1 MNTVLTLTYNQL
13 STFAGSDNFWN
24 LFDTAFGTQY
34 DHTVAVTI
42 RTQWLSGDFSQ
53 LPQIEIL
60 DNSTLGNANGAYAT
74 STNKIYLSANF
85 VATATPEAI
94 SAVLLEEIGHFID
107 AQINQIDTPGDEGEK
122 FSALVQGQNL
132 TTQELDRINTEN
144 DWANITVG
152 GEQVAVEQNT
162 PIVLTVTTTADQND
176 GSATG
181 GLSLRDAILIANA
194 NTTNDYVIELQGG
207 QTYSLS
213 IKNTASLNNGGDEQ
227 AAVRGDLD
235 ILAGGKITIKSVGT
249 QKAIIDATN
258 LKTSFA
264 SGFGDAAIDVKEN
277 AYFILNGVT
286 VTGASIGAVR
296 IADTS
301 TAEIS
306 NSLITNNTITVA
318 SAGSYLNPNGG
329 GITNY
334 GTLLLKDST
343 ISNNSAAG
351 SGGGIFNNSGFNN
364 SGTVTITNTTI
375 SNNSAEKSGGGISN
389 GDGTYSY
396 TAGTITI
403 NNTTISGN
411 SAKENGG
418 GIFNGDG
425 FSSYTAGIITMNN
438 TTISGNSARENG
450 GGIFN
455 QEKTYLNN
463 STITNNTADLDSNN
477 NGTGGGIY
485 NLDDDYNPREV
496 YAKNTIIAGNF
507 DTGIYNPDIYGPING
522 NDFNLIGNI
531 NGASGTIGT
540 GTDIVKP
547 NILLGSLQNNGG
559 TTQTHALLDGSPA
572 INAGKNS
579 LVPLDTKDLDGDGN
593 TTETIPFDQ
602 RGTGFSRIVNNLV
615 DIGAFEFQGI
625 PSPIIKINNI
635 SIVEGNSGTK
645 TGTVTVTL
653 NAVTDKTVTVNYTTA
668 NNNAIAGNDYTAT
681 SGQLSF
687 APGETTKTINVNI
700 LGDNIAEA
708 NESFFVNLS
717 NPTNAIIDPN
727 AGSGIVTITDDEPHP
742 IILGGNSLPNPAI
755 TLTVNTTADQNDGSA
770 TGGLSLRD
778 AILIANSD
786 IANQY
791 IINLTGGTTYS
802 LTAFSLTD
810 TKGGDLDILGN
821 VTIQS
826 TGTQPATIDA
836 SGLTSADRVF
846 EVSNYLNLSNIV
858 VKGGLTTENGGGIYI
873 RSNATALLFNTTVK
887 DNSSTSYFSS
897 GGGISNGGV
906 LALVNSTVADNKV
919 VGSSTYG
926 GGIYNSGQ
934 AILLGTTI
942 KNNTGSSGGGIYNS
956 FGTLT
961 ISTSTIYNNIGAG
974 ICQSLDSS
982 IINLINS
989 TVSGNQASGAGG
1001 IEARGGVVN
1010 VVNSTITQNINTSSY
1025 GGGGGIYT
1033 SNYNGVTVNLK
1044 NSIVAGNIG
1053 TSPDIEGK
1061 VNGNNNNLIGNLS
1074 GASGTIGTGTD
1085 IVNVNPQL
1093 GLLQDNGNGIFT
1105 HALLSGS
1112 PAINAGNNALVL
1124 TDVFDLDNDGNNSE
1138 TIPFDNRGSG
1148 YTRISGGTVD
1158 IGAFEFQPAPNL
1170 SLSIND
1176 VTLTEGNSGTKN
1188 ATFTVTLSG
1197 ETFQPVTVN
1206 YATANGTATAG
1217 SDYTATTGTLIF
1229 NVNPGETSKQITV
1242 PILGDTLAESDETF
1256 FINLSNAINATIA
1269 DTQGIAT
1276 ITNDDNGSIGNTLP
1290 EVEGNNTFA
1299 TAQVI
1304 ATTSF
1309 NRQVVADIQD
1319 FNGSNISTTYDH
1331 VSILGTGDGT
1341 FDLYRFNAL
1350 ANTQLVFDIDN
1361 NNFDTILRLWNPN
1374 NNQLLSSNDDG
1385 IETGNTGNST
1395 ASFLTY
1401 KTLTTSDYVIG
1412 VYRYSSSAL
1421 TPPATGDSY
1430 TLHLSML
1437 NDDVFTPI
1445 ESAGN
1450 TKLVKDS
1457 TNKYFT
1463 QVGTNNP
1470 IAIKNGGQQI
1480 YQDIYGSGWQTIAAE
1495 TVNGDNQV
1503 LWKNVSGNY
1512 LHIWHLDN
1520 NWNWVSS
1527 EGNWGLNSAEA
1538 LTQETN
1544 FSIDANGDG
1553 VIGNPYT
1560 AIESAGNTKLVKDP
1574 TNKYFT
1580 QVGTNTPIAIKN
1592 GGQQIYQDIY
1602 GSGWQTIA
1610 AETVN
1615 GDNQVLWKNVSGNY
1629 LHIWHLD
1636 NNWNWVSS
1644 EGNWGLNSAEAFT
1657 QETNFAIDANGDGV
1671 IGSGYTPIES
1681 AGNTKLVK
1689 DATNKYFTQIG
1700 TNTPTAIK
1708 NGGQQIY
1715 QDIYGSG
1722 WQTIAAET
1730 VNGDNQ
1736 VLWKNISGN
1745 FLHIWHLD
1753 NNWNWVSSEGN
1764 WGLNSAE
1771 ALTQETIFGIDAN
1784 SDGVIGNPSSLTLTG
1799 TSANDFL
1806 VGGAN
1811 NDLLTGGGGK
1821 DTLTGGLGADK
1832 FVYQNFTDSL
1842 LANFDVITDFN
1853 ATTGNDLFR
1862 VSTARAGFVNVGA
1875 VNTLDAAGIVAK
1887 LTAAAFGS
1895 NFAAQ
1900 FSFGQK
1906 TFVAINDATA
1916 GFNAANDAII
1926 EVTGLTGILGLNNFT
1941 TV

>member
-1 MNTVLTLTYNQL
+1 L
-13 STFAGSDNFWN
+13 S
-24 LFDTAFGTQY
+24 
-34 DHTVAVTI
+34 I
-42 RTQWLSGDFSQ
+42 KDFSPNICVINFVS
-53 LPQIEIL
+53 LLSNIL
-60 DNSTLGNANGAYAT
+60 GGANGAFA
-74 STNKIYLSANF
+74 SSNNKIYLSANF
-85 VATATPEAI
+85 LATSTAEAI

-107 AQINQIDTPGDEGEK
+107 AQINLSDSAGDEGEK

-286 VTGASIGAVR
+286 VTGASISAVF
-296 IADTS
+296 IAGTS

-318 SAGSYLNPNGG
+318 SAGSSLNPNGG

-425 FSSYTAGIITMNN
+425 LSSYTEGIITMNN

-579 LVPLDTKDLDGDGN
+579 LIPLDTKDFDGDGN

-602 RGTGFSRIVNNLV
+602 RGTGFSRITNNLV

-635 SIVEGNSGTK
+635 SILEGNSGTK
-645 TGTVTVTL
+645 TGTVTVNL

-668 NNNAIAGNDYTAT
+668 NNNAIAGIDYTAT

-687 APGETTKTINVNI
+687 APGETTKTITVTVF
-700 LGDNIAEA
+700 GDNIAEA

-717 NPTNAIIDPN
+717 NATNAIIDPN
-727 AGSGIVTITDDEPHP
+727 AGQGIVTITDDEPHP
-742 IILGGNSLPNPAI
+742 IILAGNSLPNPAI

-873 RSNATALLFNTTVK
+873 GENATALLFNTTVK
-887 DNSSTSYFSS
+887 NNSNSSYFSS
-897 GGGISNGGV
+897 GGGIYNGGV

-919 VGSSTYG
+919 VGSYTYG

-942 KNNTGSSGGGIYNS
+942 KNNTARSGGGIKNG
-956 FGTLT
+956 GTLT
-961 ISTSTIYNNIGAG
+961 ISNSTIYNNTAVSFGGG
-974 ICQSLDSS
+974 IYSS
-982 IINLINS
+982 SSTISLINS
-989 TVSGNQASGAGG
+989 SVSGNKALYSGG
-1001 IEARGGVVN
+1001 IMVSNGTLN
-1010 VVNSTITQNINTSSY
+1010 IFNSTITQNATTATSTYY
-1025 GGGGGIYT
+1025 GHVGGIDN
-1033 SNYNGVTVNLK
+1033 SGASVNLK

-1053 TSPDIEGK
+1053 GSPDLKGNI
-1061 VNGNNNNLIGNLS
+1061 NGNNNNLIGNLS

-1085 IVNVNPQL
+1085 IVNVNPKL
-1093 GLLQDNGNGIFT
+1093 GPLQDNGNGIFT

-1112 PAINAGNNALVL
+1112 PAINKGNNALVL
-1124 TDVFDLDNDGNNSE
+1124 TDVFDIDADDNNTE

-1148 YTRISGGTVD
+1148 FTRISSGTVD

-1170 SLSIND
+1170 NLSIND

-1242 PILGDTLAESDETF
+1242 SILGDTLAESDETF
-1256 FINLSNAINATIA
+1256 FINLSNPINATIA
-1269 DTQGIAT
+1269 DNQGITT
-1276 ITNDDNGSIGNTLP
+1276 ITNDDGSIGNTLP

-1304 ATTSF
+1304 ANTSF
-1309 NRQVVADIQD
+1309 NRQLVADIQD

-1385 IETGNTGNST
+1385 IETGNTGNDA
-1395 ASFLTY
+1395 ASFFTY
-1401 KTLTTSDYVIG
+1401 KTLATSDYIIG

-1450 TKLVKDS
+1450 TKLVKD
-1457 TNKYFT
+1457 
-1463 QVGTNNP
+1463 
-1470 IAIKNGGQQI
+1470 
-1480 YQDIYGSGWQTIAAE
+1480 AA
-1495 TVNGDNQV
+1495 
-1503 LWKNVSGNY
+1503 
-1512 LHIWHLDN
+1512 
-1520 NWNWVSS
+1520 
-1527 EGNWGLNSAEA
+1527 
-1538 LTQETN
+1538 
-1544 FSIDANGDG
+1544 
-1553 VIGNPYT
+1553 
-1560 AIESAGNTKLVKDP
+1560 
-1574 TNKYFT
+1574 NKYFT

-1636 NNWNWVSS
+1636 NNWNLVSS
-1644 EGNWGLNSAEAFT
+1644 EGNWGLNSAEALT
-1657 QETNFAIDANGDGV
+1657 QETNFGIDTNGDGV
-1671 IGSGYTPIES
+1671 IGNPYTAIES

-1689 DATNKYFTQIG
+1689 DATNKYFAQVG
-1700 TNTPTAIK
+1700 TNTPIAIK

-1736 VLWKNISGN
+1736 VLWKNVSGN
-1745 FLHIWHLD
+1745 YLHIWHLD
-1753 NNWNWVSSEGN
+1753 SNWNWVSSEGN

-1771 ALTQETIFGIDAN
+1771 ALTQETNFAIDAN
-1784 SDGVIGNPSSLTLTG
+1784 GDGVIGSGYTAIE
-1799 TSANDFL
+1799 SAGNTKL
-1806 VGGAN
+1806 V
-1811 NDLLTGGGGK
+1811 K
-1821 DTLTGGLGADK
+1821 
-1832 FVYQNFTDSL
+1832 
-1842 LANFDVITDFN
+1842 
-1853 ATTGNDLFR
+1853 
-1862 VSTARAGFVNVGA
+1862 
-1875 VNTLDAAGIVAK
+1875 
-1887 LTAAAFGS
+1887 
-1895 NFAAQ
+1895 
-1900 FSFGQK
+1900 
-1906 TFVAINDATA
+1906 DATNKYFA
-1916 GFNAANDAII
+1916 QVGTNTPIAIKNGGQQI
-1926 EVTGLTGILGLNNFT
+1926 YQDIYPTFRTPNCHRSKKPLK
-1941 TV
+1941 

>member
-1 MNTVLTLTYNQL
+1 MNTILNSALTLTYNQL
-13 STFAGSDNFWN
+13 STFSGLDNFWQV
-24 LFDTAFGTQY
+24 FDTAFGTQY
-34 DHTVAVTI
+34 NRSGAEI
-42 RTQWLSGDFSQ
+42 LRLQWLSGDFSQ
-53 LPQIEIL
+53 VPQIDIL

-85 VATATPEAI
+85 IATSTPEAI

-107 AQINQIDTPGDEGEK
+107 AQTNQIDTPGDEGEK
-122 FSALVQGQNL
+122 FSALVRGQNL
-132 TTQELDRINTEN
+132 TTQELGRINTEN

-162 PIVLTVTTTADQND
+162 PIVLTVT
-176 GSATG
+176 
-181 GLSLRDAILIANA
+181 
-194 NTTNDYVIELQGG
+194 
-207 QTYSLS
+207 
-213 IKNTASLNNGGDEQ
+213 
-227 AAVRGDLD
+227 
-235 ILAGGKITIKSVGT
+235 
-249 QKAIIDATN
+249 
-258 LKTSFA
+258 
-264 SGFGDAAIDVKEN
+264 
-277 AYFILNGVT
+277 
-286 VTGASIGAVR
+286 
-296 IADTS
+296 
-301 TAEIS
+301 
-306 NSLITNNTITVA
+306 
-318 SAGSYLNPNGG
+318 
-329 GITNY
+329 
-334 GTLLLKDST
+334 
-343 ISNNSAAG
+343 
-351 SGGGIFNNSGFNN
+351 
-364 SGTVTITNTTI
+364 
-375 SNNSAEKSGGGISN
+375 
-389 GDGTYSY
+389 
-396 TAGTITI
+396 
-403 NNTTISGN
+403 
-411 SAKENGG
+411 
-418 GIFNGDG
+418 
-425 FSSYTAGIITMNN
+425 
-438 TTISGNSARENG
+438 
-450 GGIFN
+450 
-455 QEKTYLNN
+455 
-463 STITNNTADLDSNN
+463 
-477 NGTGGGIY
+477 
-485 NLDDDYNPREV
+485 
-496 YAKNTIIAGNF
+496 
-507 DTGIYNPDIYGPING
+507 
-522 NDFNLIGNI
+522 
-531 NGASGTIGT
+531 
-540 GTDIVKP
+540 
-547 NILLGSLQNNGG
+547 
-559 TTQTHALLDGSPA
+559 
-572 INAGKNS
+572 
-579 LVPLDTKDLDGDGN
+579 
-593 TTETIPFDQ
+593 
-602 RGTGFSRIVNNLV
+602 
-615 DIGAFEFQGI
+615 
-625 PSPIIKINNI
+625 
-635 SIVEGNSGTK
+635 
-645 TGTVTVTL
+645 
-653 NAVTDKTVTVNYTTA
+653 
-668 NNNAIAGNDYTAT
+668 
-681 SGQLSF
+681 
-687 APGETTKTINVNI
+687 
-700 LGDNIAEA
+700 
-708 NESFFVNLS
+708 
-717 NPTNAIIDPN
+717 
-727 AGSGIVTITDDEPHP
+727 
-742 IILGGNSLPNPAI
+742 
-755 TLTVNTTADQNDGSA
+755 TTADQNDGSA

-836 SGLTSADRVF
+836 GGLTSADRVF
-846 EVSNYLNLSNIV
+846 EVFNYLNLSNII
-858 VKGGLTTENGGGIYI
+858 VKGGLTTEDGGGIYI

-887 DNSSTSYFSS
+887 NNSSTSYSD
-897 GGGISNGGV
+897 GGGIYNGGV

-919 VGSSTYG
+919 VGSSTDG
-926 GGIYNSGQ
+926 GGIYNNGQ

-942 KNNTGSSGGGIYNS
+942 KNNTASSGGGIKNG
-956 FGTLT
+956 GTLT
-961 ISTSTIYNNIGAG
+961 ISNSTIYNNTAVSFGGG
-974 ICQSLDSS
+974 IYSS
-982 IINLINS
+982 SSTISLINS
-989 TVSGNQASGAGG
+989 SVSGNKALYSGG
-1001 IEARGGVVN
+1001 IGVSN
-1010 VVNSTITQNINTSSY
+1010 GTLNIFNSTITQNAITATSTYY
-1025 GGGGGIYT
+1025 GYVGGIDN
-1033 SNYNGVTVNLK
+1033 SGASVNLK

-1053 TSPDIEGK
+1053 GSPDLYGNI
-1061 VNGNNNNLIGNLS
+1061 NGNNNNLIGNLS
-1074 GASGTIGTGTD
+1074 GASGTVGTGTD

-1158 IGAFEFQPAPNL
+1158 IGAFEFQSAPNL

-1242 PILGDTLAESDETF
+1242 SILGDTLAESDETF
-1256 FINLSNAINATIA
+1256 FINLSNPINATIA

-1276 ITNDDNGSIGNTLP
+1276 ITNDDDNGSIGNTLL

-1304 ATTSF
+1304 ANTSF

-1385 IETGNTGNST
+1385 IETGNTGNDT
-1395 ASFLTY
+1395 ASFFTY

-1437 NDDVFTPI
+1437 NDAVFTPI

-1450 TKLVKDS
+1450 TKLVKDAANKYFTQVGTNS
-1457 TNKYFT
+1457 PIAIKNGGQQISQNIYGSDWQTIAAETVNGDNQVLWKNLAGNYLHIWHLDNNWNWVSSEGNWGLNSAEALTQENNFAIDANGDGVIGYTPIESAGNTKLVKDATNKYFTQIGTNTPTAIKNGGQQIYQDIYGSGWQTIAAETVNGDNQVLWKNISGNYLHIWNLDSNWNWVSSEGQYALNSADAFTQETKFGIDANGDGSIGSGYTAIESAGNTKLVKDATNKYFT
-1463 QVGTNNP
+1463 QVGTNTP
-1470 IAIKNGGQQI
+1470 IAIKNGGQQIYQDIYGSGWQTIAAETVNGDNQVLWKNVFGNYLHIWHLDNNWNWVSSEGNWGLNSAEALTQETNFAIDANGDGSIGSGYTAIESAGNTKLVKDATNKYFTQIGTNTQTAIKNGGQQI

-1538 LTQETN
+1538 LTQET
-1544 FSIDANGDG
+1544 
-1553 VIGNPYT
+1553 
-1560 AIESAGNTKLVKDP
+1560 K
-1574 TNKYFT
+1574 
-1580 QVGTNTPIAIKN
+1580 
-1592 GGQQIYQDIY
+1592 
-1602 GSGWQTIA
+1602 
-1610 AETVN
+1610 
-1615 GDNQVLWKNVSGNY
+1615 
-1629 LHIWHLD
+1629 
-1636 NNWNWVSS
+1636 
-1644 EGNWGLNSAEAFT
+1644 
-1657 QETNFAIDANGDGV
+1657 
-1671 IGSGYTPIES
+1671 
-1681 AGNTKLVK
+1681 
-1689 DATNKYFTQIG
+1689 
-1700 TNTPTAIK
+1700 
-1708 NGGQQIY
+1708 
-1715 QDIYGSG
+1715 
-1722 WQTIAAET
+1722 
-1730 VNGDNQ
+1730 
-1736 VLWKNISGN
+1736 
-1745 FLHIWHLD
+1745 
-1753 NNWNWVSSEGN
+1753 
-1764 WGLNSAE
+1764 
-1771 ALTQETIFGIDAN
+1771 FGIDAN
-1784 SDGVIGNPSSLTLTG
+1784 GDGVIGNPSSLTLTG
-1799 TSANDFL
+1799 TSGNDFL

-1811 NDLLTGGGGK
+1811 NDILTGGGGK
-1821 DTLTGGLGADK
+1821 DTLTGGLGSDK
-1832 FVYQNFTDSL
+1832 FVYQNLTDSL

-1862 VSTARAGFVNVGA
+1862 VSTARAGFVDVGA
-1875 VNTLDAAGIVAK
+1875 VNTLDAAGIGAK

-1916 GFNAANDAII
+1916 GFNASTDAII

>member
-1 MNTVLTLTYNQL
+1 MNTILNSALTLTYNQL
-13 STFAGSDNFWN
+13 STFSGLNNFWQV
-24 LFDTAFGTQY
+24 FDTAFGTQY
-34 DHTVAVTI
+34 NRSGAEI
-42 RTQWLSGDFSQ
+42 LRLQWLSGDFGQ

-60 DNSTLGNANGAYAT
+60 DSNILGGANGAYA
-74 STNKIYLSANF
+74 SSNNKIYLSANF
-85 VATATPEAI
+85 LATSTAEAI

-122 FSALVQGQNL
+122 FSALVRGQNL

-227 AAVRGDLD
+227 EAVRGDLD

-286 VTGASIGAVR
+286 VTGASIGAVW

-425 FSSYTAGIITMNN
+425 SSYDTEGIITMNN

-485 NLDDDYNPREV
+485 NLDDDYNPGEV
-496 YAKNTIIAGNF
+496 YTKNTIIAGNF

-522 NDFNLIGNI
+522 NNHNLIGNI

-547 NILLGSLQNNGG
+547 NILLGLLQNNGG
-559 TTQTHALLDGSPA
+559 TSQTHALLDGSPA

-602 RGTGFSRIVNNLV
+602 RGTGFSRIANNLV

-645 TGTVTVTL
+645 TGTVTVNL
-653 NAVTDKTVTVNYTTA
+653 NAATDKTVTVNYTTA
-668 NNNAIAGNDYTAT
+668 NNNAIAGIDYTAT

-687 APGETTKTINVNI
+687 APGETTKTITVTVF
-700 LGDNIAEA
+700 GDNIAEA
-708 NESFFVNLS
+708 NKSFFVNLS
-717 NPTNAIIDPN
+717 NPTNSLIDPN

-755 TLTVNTTADQNDGSA
+755 TLTVNTTADQNDGTA

-836 SGLTSADRVF
+836 SGLTNADRVF
-846 EVSNYLNLSNIV
+846 EVFNYLNLSNIV
-858 VKGGLTTENGGGIYI
+858 VKGGLKNENGGGIYI

-887 DNSSTSYFSS
+887 DNSSSS
-897 GGGISNGGV
+897 LFGGGIYNQGV
-906 LALVNSTVADNKV
+906 LALINSTVADNKV
-919 VGSSTYG
+919 VGSSTDG

-942 KNNTGSSGGGIYNS
+942 KNNTAGSAGGIYS
-956 FGTLT
+956 SGTLT
-961 ISTSTIYNNIGAG
+961 ISNSTIYNNTASQGFGGG
-974 ICQSLDSS
+974 IYHWGTTS
-982 IINLINS
+982 LINS
-989 TVSGNQASGAGG
+989 TVSGNKADYGGG
-1001 IEARGGVVN
+1001 IYASNGILN
-1010 VVNSTITQNINTSSY
+1010 IFNSTITQNAVDETYNFY
-1025 GGGGGIYT
+1025 VGGIEN
-1033 SNYNGVTVNLK
+1033 SGASVNLR

-1053 TSPDIEGK
+1053 GSPDLEGNI
-1061 VNGNNNNLIGNLS
+1061 NGNNNNLIGNLS
-1074 GASGTIGTGTD
+1074 GASGTVGTGTD
-1085 IVNVNPQL
+1085 IVNPNPKL
-1093 GLLQDNGNGIFT
+1093 GPLQDNGNGIFT

-1124 TDVFDLDNDGNNSE
+1124 TDVFDIDADGNDSE

-1170 SLSIND
+1170 NLSIND

-1242 PILGDTLAESDETF
+1242 SILGDTLAESDETF
-1256 FINLSNAINATIA
+1256 FINLSNPINATIA
-1269 DTQGIAT
+1269 DNQGITT
-1276 ITNDDNGSIGNTLP
+1276 ITNDDVALPTITLAVSPSSVTEDSTTNLVYTFTRTGSTTSVLTVNYGITGTANTSDYTGATPGTGKTITFAANSATATLTIDPTADTIVESNETVALTLATGTGYTIGTTTAVIGTITNDDLLPNLNLSANKTIVEGNTNPQNVTYTVTLSSTSTQTITVQYATANGTAIAGSDYTSTSGTLTFNPGVTSQVINIPILNDSINEANETFSLTLNSPTNASLGTSQTVTTTISDTLSAAATTTLPTNVENLTLTGTTAINGTGNAGNNVLTGNSANNTLSGLNGNDTYSFVANSALGTDTITETATGGTDTIDFTGTTAAVNVNLGVTTSQTVNSNLKLILSANNVIENATGGTGNDRLTGNTL
-1290 EVEGNNTFA
+1290 NNTLNGGDGNDQLQGLGGNDTLWGGAGNDILNGGIGNDSLWGGLGDDILTGGVGNDKYLFQSDSVFSISLGVDYITDFEAGLDQIVLSKATFNAITDLLGQALTDFA
-1299 TAQVI
+1299 
-1304 ATTSF
+1304 
-1309 NRQVVADIQD
+1309 VVSDDEFVNASNARIVFSQGTGSLFYNQD
-1319 FNGSNISTTYDH
+1319 G
-1331 VSILGTGDGT
+1331 SILGTGT
-1341 FDLYRFNAL
+1341 
-1350 ANTQLVFDIDN
+1350 VFE
-1361 NNFDTILRLWNPN
+1361 FARL
-1374 NNQLLSSNDDG
+1374 
-1385 IETGNTGNST
+1385 
-1395 ASFLTY
+1395 
-1401 KTLTTSDYVIG
+1401 
-1412 VYRYSSSAL
+1412 
-1421 TPPATGDSY
+1421 
-1430 TLHLSML
+1430 
-1437 NDDVFTPI
+1437 
-1445 ESAGN
+1445 
-1450 TKLVKDS
+1450 
-1457 TNKYFT
+1457 
-1463 QVGTNNP
+1463 
-1470 IAIKNGGQQI
+1470 
-1480 YQDIYGSGWQTIAAE
+1480 
-1495 TVNGDNQV
+1495 
-1503 LWKNVSGNY
+1503 
-1512 LHIWHLDN
+1512 
-1520 NWNWVSS
+1520 
-1527 EGNWGLNSAEA
+1527 
-1538 LTQETN
+1538 
-1544 FSIDANGDG
+1544 
-1553 VIGNPYT
+1553 GNP
-1560 AIESAGNTKLVKDP
+1560 
-1574 TNKYFT
+1574 
-1580 QVGTNTPIAIKN
+1580 
-1592 GGQQIYQDIY
+1592 DI
-1602 GSGWQTIA
+1602 
-1610 AETVN
+1610 
-1615 GDNQVLWKNVSGNY
+1615 
-1629 LHIWHLD
+1629 
-1636 NNWNWVSS
+1636 
-1644 EGNWGLNSAEAFT
+1644 
-1657 QETNFAIDANGDGV
+1657 
-1671 IGSGYTPIES
+1671 
-1681 AGNTKLVK
+1681 
-1689 DATNKYFTQIG
+1689 
-1700 TNTPTAIK
+1700 
-1708 NGGQQIY
+1708 
-1715 QDIYGSG
+1715 
-1722 WQTIAAET
+1722 
-1730 VNGDNQ
+1730 
-1736 VLWKNISGN
+1736 
-1745 FLHIWHLD
+1745 
-1753 NNWNWVSSEGN
+1753 
-1764 WGLNSAE
+1764 
-1771 ALTQETIFGIDAN
+1771 
-1784 SDGVIGNPSSLTLTG
+1784 TLTG
-1799 TSANDFL
+1799 
-1806 VGGAN
+1806 
-1811 NDLLTGGGGK
+1811 
-1821 DTLTGGLGADK
+1821 
-1832 FVYQNFTDSL
+1832 
-1842 LANFDVITDFN
+1842 
-1853 ATTGNDLFR
+1853 
-1862 VSTARAGFVNVGA
+1862 
-1875 VNTLDAAGIVAK
+1875 
-1887 LTAAAFGS
+1887 S
-1895 NFAAQ
+1895 NFSLIA
-1900 FSFGQK
+1900 
-1906 TFVAINDATA
+1906 
-1916 GFNAANDAII
+1916 
-1926 EVTGLTGILGLNNFT
+1926 
-1941 TV
+1941 